1 MKNIKKIITGM
12 MLVLALTAF
21 TACGERTD
29 NNADETNTAKDN
41 VMDNGDRDNN
51 MDNKDA
57 VPDADRTDDNR
68 TDNNGTSADTDTKND
83 NTASENNAA
92 DDNTV
97 AGDRT
102 DDAADGT
109 MDTDTKNNNTA
120 SAPWIRVLTEMMI
133 PFPVSWETV

>member
-83 NTASENNAA
+83 NTAS
-92 DDNTV
+92 
-97 AGDRT
+97 
-102 DDAADGT
+102 
-109 MDTDTKNNNTA
+109 
-120 SAPWIRVLTEMMI
+120 
-133 PFPVSWETV
+133 

>member
-68 TDNNGTSADTDTKND
+68 TDNNGTSADTDTKN
-83 NTASENNAA
+83 
-92 DDNTV
+92 
-97 AGDRT
+97 
-102 DDAADGT
+102 
-109 MDTDTKNNNTA
+109 NNTA

>member
-92 DDNTV
+92 DDNTEQMML
-97 AGDRT
+97 RT
-102 DDAADGT
+102 
-109 MDTDTKNNNTA
+109 
-120 SAPWIRVLTEMMI
+120 APWIRVLTEMMI

>member
-51 MDNKDA
+51 MDNEDA

-68 TDNNGTSADTDTKND
+68 TDTNLDALQKRADQNMY
-83 NTASENNAA
+83 ENKKQLK
-92 DDNTV
+92 TFSY
-97 AGDRT
+97 R
-102 DDAADGT
+102 
-109 MDTDTKNNNTA
+109 
-120 SAPWIRVLTEMMI
+120 
-133 PFPVSWETV
+133 

>member
-51 MDNKDA
+51 MD
-57 VPDADRTDDNR
+57 R
-68 TDNNGTSADTDTKND
+68 
-83 NTASENNAA
+83 
-92 DDNTV
+92 
-97 AGDRT
+97 
-102 DDAADGT
+102 
-109 MDTDTKNNNTA
+109 
-120 SAPWIRVLTEMMI
+120 
-133 PFPVSWETV
+133 

>member
-97 AGDRT
+97 AGRQ
-102 DDAADGT
+102 
-109 MDTDTKNNNTA
+109 N
-120 SAPWIRVLTEMMI
+120 R
-133 PFPVSWETV
+133 